1 MQDNAKVLVRFGVY
15 VTAQGGVRSGVSNH
29 ADFRYLQE
37 RAEKF
42 FQILF
47 KNFKFQLNYCAIR
60 IGTAMSKLISEMRR
74 EIVSTAP
81 KRC

>member
-1 MQDNAKVLVRFGVY
+1 MPRFWCGSGY
-15 VTAQGGVRSGVSNH
+15 ILTAQGGVRSEVSNH

-47 KNFKFQLNYCAIR
+47 KNFKFRLNYSAIR
-60 IGTAMSKLISEMRR
+60 IGTAMSN
-74 EIVSTAP
+74 
-81 KRC
+81 